1 LWGESVQVAIS
12 FILDNKEALGIV
24 ATGFGAFLTMLGTI
38 MTLRRNTRVLQT
50 HVALEFFRR
59 YADISKSMP
68 DRLRFAKYEKSTSP
82 PPDEEWRQIARS
94 MIEYGNLCS
103 EEFALWRQGRIPAD
117 IWEVWKDAIRENF
130 EAQIWRD
137 TWAEVSREYASFEP
151 FMDFMKKLLLEAEQE
166 ATRKQM
172 LIGV

>member
-1 LWGESVQVAIS
+1 MEIAIK
-12 FILDNKEALGIV
+12 FILDNKETLGIAGTV
-24 ATGFGAFLTMLGTI
+24 IGAFLTMLGTI

-59 YADISKSMP
+59 YADISKNMP
-68 DRLRFAKYEKSTSP
+68 DRLRFAKYESPTSRLS
-82 PPDEEWRQIARS
+82 DEERHQITRS

-130 EAQIWRD
+130 EADIWRD
-137 TWAEVSREYASFEP
+137 TWAEVSREYSSFEP

-166 ATRKQM
+166 AARKQM
-172 LIGV
+172 AVGV